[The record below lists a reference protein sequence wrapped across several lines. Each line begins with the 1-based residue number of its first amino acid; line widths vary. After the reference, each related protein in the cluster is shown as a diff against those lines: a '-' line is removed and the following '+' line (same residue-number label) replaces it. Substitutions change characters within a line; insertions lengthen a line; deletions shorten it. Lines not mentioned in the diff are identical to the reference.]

1 MKNKGFSLIELL
13 VVVGILAIL
22 IVVGV
27 PMYSKYKTK
36 SNRSE
41 ATYSLLAASA
51 AQERFEITND
61 VYSDTL
67 SDIYPTTTDTGL
79 YVLSG
84 NTIASGKGYQI
95 EATAQGSQVS
105 DIGCG
110 VITLRVL
117 RGIESKTPAECWD

>member
-1 MKNKGFSLIELL
+1 MKNKGFSLIELM

-27 PMYSKYKTK
+27 PMYGKYKIK

-61 VYSDTL
+61 SYSDTL
-67 SDIYPTTTDTGL
+67 SDIYPTTTETGL
-79 YVLSG
+79 YTLSG
-84 NTIASGKGYQI
+84 ILISGGDGYQI
-95 EATAQGSQVS
+95 MATAQGSQAS
-105 DIGCG
+105 DTVCQT
-110 VITLRVL
+110 ITLKVI